1 MDKELFES
9 VYLSVLGELV
19 EPVAGIEN
27 AFQEGSACDQCYEEV
42 LAAYAR
48 LRERLHVREEDSDVE
63 IIMSSFRRIT
73 DQLCFQMFQYGWKM
87 CEELMR

>member
-1 MDKELFES
+1 MDEELIEK

-19 EPVAGIEN
+19 EPIAEVES
-27 AFQEGSACDQCYEEV
+27 AFQEGSVCDQSYEEM
-42 LAAYAR
+42 LSAYAR

-63 IIMSSFRRIT
+63 IIISSLRRIT
-73 DQLCFQMFQYGWKM
+73 DQLCLKMFQYGWKM